1 MKTTATGVEMRNNNH
16 QRKEHRCTE
25 REECSRH
32 CSRSSSSCSSSSQEC
47 NIIHE
52 NQEKEKK
59 TKVPSS
65 EILIAMPTKKDLKKY
80 TIYLGLIDLGASGL
94 LVHRELMELADFG
107 IKLQKKPT
115 NGILLPEF
123 FRQTVH
129 SSLRIIAYL
138 SSRENRTL
146 PLPSTC
152 TRKRQKTNMILS

>member
-1 MKTTATGVEMRNNNH
+1 MQHHPRES
-16 QRKEHRCTE
+16 RK
-25 REECSRH
+25 RE
-32 CSRSSSSCSSSSQEC
+32 
-47 NIIHE
+47 
-52 NQEKEKK
+52 K

-65 EILIAMPTKKDLKKY
+65 EIFIAMPTKKNLKKY